1 MDWLSG
7 KMFRHPIN
15 FESYCIKFSLRLTR
29 GCSALHFN
37 SFSSLNLK
45 CFPFISF
52 IKYKFLNNFNKL
64 HGNLFIAFLK
74 NSMRQNIS
82 LAKSWKNTELF
93 ANKNADTSV
102 DQEGRGHWDVYYTS
116 SQSFIMNFSYS
127 LP

>member
-1 MDWLSG
+1 MDCLSG
-7 KMFRHPIN
+7 KRFRHPIN

-52 IKYKFLNNFNKL
+52 IKYKFLYNFNKL